1 MRSLNTGP
9 LLPQECHRDLKVGK
23 EILMS
28 DFMMSQVQGLL
39 GKVADDVDK
48 VGKSQ
53 AEQMEMLLGA
63 INDLAANLFATQAI
77 LCTLLKDHPVDA
89 DKVKAW
95 INSQTDGEH
104 EAPKT
109 HAAVDLLLSDA
120 KKH

>member
-1 MRSLNTGP
+1 
-9 LLPQECHRDLKVGK
+9 
-23 EILMS
+23 MS

-39 GKVADDVDK
+39 SKVADDVDK
-48 VGKSQ
+48 MGKSQ
-53 AEQMEMLLGA
+53 GAQMEMLLGA

-95 INSQTDGEH
+95 IDSQTDGEN
-104 EAPKT
+104 ETPKA